1 MRRLLTVAAAAAAL
15 SIPASVAGVGL
26 VSSGSA
32 FAATGITCK
41 GLAGTITGTIT
52 ISKCTPTGGA
62 KYTTATAPAKSLARV
77 GTITWHSSGAKTTV
91 TLTVTSPTP
100 GKCAAGSTE
109 FDATG
114 KVTAATTKGTGIP
127 AVGQTTAAKT
137 CVSTTTGKITLVPGT
152 SFSL

>member
-15 SIPASVAGVGL
+15 SIPASVASVGL

-41 GLAGTITGTIT
+41 GLAGTITGNIT
-52 ISKCTPTGGA
+52 ISKCTPSGGA
-62 KYTTATAPAKSLARV
+62 KYATASAPASSLAT
-77 GTITWHSSGAKTTV
+77 GGKITWKSSGATTTV
-91 TLTVTSPTP
+91 SLTVTSPGK

-109 FDATG
+109 YDATG
-114 KVTAATTKGTGIP
+114 KVTAASTKGTGIP
-127 AVGQTTAAKT
+127 AVGQKTAAKT
-137 CVSTTTGKITLVPGT
+137 CVSAAGKITLVPAT